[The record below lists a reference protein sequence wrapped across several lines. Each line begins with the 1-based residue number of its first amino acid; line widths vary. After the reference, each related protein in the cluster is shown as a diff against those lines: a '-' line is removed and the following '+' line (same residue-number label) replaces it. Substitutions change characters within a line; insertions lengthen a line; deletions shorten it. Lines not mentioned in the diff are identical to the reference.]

1 MFNLNPQKIRE
12 IFECNCTDEIF
23 SRGLT
28 GIGEFIVKEI
38 LTDREGNLLVKNTDS
53 ESGCLEYLNSEGVA
67 CKDEEFEKLLEICRP
82 IYTEMNK
89 EYQEANSAE
98 YYTFKKLY
106 MVCSTIEFDVN
117 DKRVPGDGGQDHM
130 MKYNLLSYFNGE

>member
-1 MFNLNPQKIRE
+1 MK
-12 IFECNCTDEIF
+12 
-23 SRGLT
+23 
-28 GIGEFIVKEI
+28 
-38 LTDREGNLLVKNTDS
+38 DRDGNLLVKNTNPG
-53 ESGCLEYLNSEGVA
+53 EGCLEYLNSEGVE
-67 CKDEEFEKLLEICRP
+67 CKDQGFEKLLEICRP

-89 EYQEANSAE
+89 EYKEANNSE

-106 MVCSTIEFDVN
+106 MVSSTIEFDVN

>member
-1 MFNLNPQKIRE
+1 M
-12 IFECNCTDEIF
+12 
-23 SRGLT
+23 
-28 GIGEFIVKEI
+28 
-38 LTDREGNLLVKNTDS
+38 VKNTDS
-53 ESGCLEYLNSEGVA
+53 ELGCLEYLNSEGVE
-67 CKDEEFEKLLEICRP
+67 CKDQGFEKLLEICRP

-89 EYQEANSAE
+89 EYKEANNSE